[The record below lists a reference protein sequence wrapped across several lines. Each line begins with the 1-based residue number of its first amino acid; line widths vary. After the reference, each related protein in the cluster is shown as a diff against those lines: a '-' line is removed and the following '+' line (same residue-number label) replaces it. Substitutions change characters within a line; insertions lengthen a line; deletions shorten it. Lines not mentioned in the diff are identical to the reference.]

1 MYKFHLLYSNASNSP
16 KNNRISFDR
25 TREMMYFTETL
36 LEGAIGV
43 FLFPFALCLCVLDPS
58 IADWLMHD
66 LNTETNASTL
76 RLEIW
81 TEDAD
86 VELLLEHTEVGN
98 DMPPSYDDAVS
109 NDAPPPS
116 YHVVVGNDEPT
127 NDD

>member
-1 MYKFHLLYSNASNSP
+1 MYKFHLLHSNASNSP
-16 KNNRISFDR
+16 KNNRISFHL
-25 TREMMYFTETL
+25 TKEMMYFTETL

-43 FLFPFALCLCVLDPS
+43 FLFPFALCLCILDPS
-58 IADWLMHD
+58 VADWLMYD

-86 VELLLEHTEVGN
+86 VESPLDHIEVGD
-98 DMPPSYDDAVS
+98 DMPPNYDDVVG
-109 NDAPPPS
+109 NDAPPSS
-116 YHVVVGNDEPT
+116 YHDVVGNDEST